1 MKNNKNAFTFVEI
14 LFVISIISFLTFS
27 SVMYFNNFV
36 DRKKIDGDIYLIK
49 SSFEE
54 LDSKVKNNEIYD
66 YEIKFSGKLYYLL
79 RLNQVIN
86 PTKINFSMNEDTK
99 NFNMT
104 TNLTNP
110 GIWDIKTYIVDKVL
124 DVKSIDQQGV
134 FTWTL
139 NQYSS
144 YNIYSTLDWGEDK
157 LWIFYFSLDNLS
169 SSWITTNFA
178 HANTKLDKTWAQSH
192 NFILKNVNN
201 KFKFYSGSTE
211 WKNIDEVYLFFEKNW
226 IEKHIKISNLN

>member
-134 FTWTL
+134 FT
-139 NQYSS
+139 
-144 YNIYSTLDWGEDK
+144 
-157 LWIFYFSLDNLS
+157 
-169 SSWITTNFA
+169 
-178 HANTKLDKTWAQSH
+178 
-192 NFILKNVNN
+192 
-201 KFKFYSGSTE
+201 
-211 WKNIDEVYLFFEKNW
+211 
-226 IEKHIKISNLN
+226 